1 MQTEP
6 CEHKSVHT
14 ELPGHRHDVPIGP
27 ASRRLRQEDHLST
40 GLKRSVWNTA
50 RHCFKINK
58 QLDAIHISHL
68 SPEAEEEE
76 DQEFKAI
83 LDYIVSLRAV

>member
-1 MQTEP
+1 M
-6 CEHKSVHT
+6 
-14 ELPGHRHDVPIGP
+14 
-27 ASRRLRQEDHLST
+27 ST

-58 QLDAIHISHL
+58 QLGVIHISHL

-83 LDYIVSLRAV
+83 RLHSEFEGCGKQNKIKLFEK